1 MARPDPRVWWRWF
14 VDLPAE
20 GTRKTLIVAGG
31 VALAAAIVVS
41 IASVT
46 LRPLQKA
53 NLERER
59 QARIVAMVSRAIG
72 DSGPLDAHVVDLAS
86 GRIAPDIDPVTFDQA
101 AAAQR
106 PETSIAIA
114 KSADIAGLGRRARHA
129 TVFIRREAGKPVLI
143 VLPVH
148 GKGYQS
154 TLYGYLAL
162 RGDGNT
168 VAALT
173 FYKQGE
179 TPGMGARITEPA
191 WQELWP
197 GKRLADE
204 KGVIKITVVRGKAT
218 GPHEVDGIT
227 GATRTGAGITKLL
240 RFWLGDHGFGPF
252 LANLRGGKE
261 GER

>member
-1 MARPDPRVWWRWF
+1 MARLDPRGWWRWF
-14 VDLPAE
+14 TALPADS
-20 GTRKTLIVAGG
+20 TRKTLIAAAA
-31 VALAAAIVVS
+31 VALASAIIVS
-41 IASVT
+41 FASVT
-46 LRPLQKA
+46 LRPLHKA

-86 GRIAPDIDPVTFDQA
+86 GKIAPDIDPVTFDQA
-101 AAAQR
+101 AAAQK
-106 PETSIAIA
+106 PGSSITIP
-114 KSADIAGLGRRARHA
+114 KKDDIAGLGRRARHA
-129 TVFIRREAGKPVLI
+129 NVFIRRKAGKPVLI

-148 GKGYQS
+148 GAGYQS
-154 TLYGYLAL
+154 RLYGYLAL

-191 WQELWP
+191 WQDLWP
-197 GKRLADE
+197 GKRLADDS
-204 KGVIKITVVRGKAT
+204 GAIKITVVRGKAT

-227 GATRTGAGITKLL
+227 GATRTGAGITRLL
-240 RFWLGDHGFGPF
+240 RFWLGNHGFGPF